1 MPNQLQD
8 YLNYV
13 EADKQRKEEEDSL
26 LEYNNFLQ
34 DETPQPEER
43 TVTGYDEI
51 ISTNQP
57 SSYSPNVSTSGKK
70 TLTQLENDPKFAKIA
85 NRFLESIGED
95 DDIFEYLRDSD
106 YSLSAAAVRAVQTN
120 SWTEEQA
127 ADYVYLR
134 DQFANAELSGFKE
147 RFNFVKDFAVDALTD
162 PLNIVAAIFAGP
174 TLGASFAARGALTM
188 AAREGVKRNA
198 RQLAKRKA
206 LRKAKVAKAA
216 KAGAKV
222 GAAEGALWA
231 GPHEYFLQD
240 IDIDLGARDEIDL
253 GIIAGTTALGG
264 ILGGGIGG
272 GLAGVSAIKN
282 SKYLNDKTYKHTNEN
297 EIDTAANAQTREE
310 VLEDSRFDR
319 ARIKAGEVLNRINP
333 LKKKAG
339 DIAENSKDALYLFLG
354 NSFGKPTT
362 QFLNKLKDSETL
374 NDLLGRFRYDYDS
387 TLTDKGRK
395 GPKEKSY
402 GLLLQE
408 YHGLFIGGLQQA
420 TKKLDR
426 MGIKNFLGLR
436 TGNKLETNVNDQL
449 AMMLRDEKLTVT
461 NAENLRN
468 STYKGQFKVNDDV
481 LDAYVEIKTLLNE
494 GYKKGKESGLFL
506 DTTGYTAGYLP
517 RLFNYSYLMKNR
529 DRFEQL
535 LIKAGHAT
543 PNNKKTPIK
552 TFDEAGKEI
561 KDDVERFAKGDQ
573 GVDRNTF
580 GRDFEAEANA
590 LNKDGSMSDFEV
602 IELSQQM
609 KAKQIVDDM
618 LEYKSTPFE
627 LKSANQ
633 TGSSTGFI
641 QSRRFQNLDDNEIA
655 DFLENDVELILE
667 DYFTNL
673 SQGIARTEKFGKSL
687 ADFDKNFID
696 PIRTELIAASTKRGM
711 GKEEAIQE
719 ADLVA
724 DRLRHMH
731 KRVTG
736 IETPRIKNQK
746 ASWTNDFLKL
756 TQQMAH
762 LPFVTLSSITEPFIL
777 YSRAGI
783 KDAPQVT
790 VDIFKSV
797 GKEVGNNVDKVVR
810 SIKRMQGKTTKN
822 IDSFTGLK
830 ELDDADWKELYQTGL
845 GLEQAVQERLAG
857 LVGEAMDDSLIKQTS
872 NAFFKATF
880 LSQWTK
886 SVQLAAFT
894 TGKRLIKQRAQ
905 ALYEHQSGKK
915 LIKLTGDSKT
925 STTRYYRDQLND
937 LGIDEQEAID
947 WYKKSLDSNGNFSQ
961 SLAESQDFYMD
972 KLTSG
977 ANRFSKEIIL
987 NPSTAEANRPLW
999 FSNPSAQL
1007 LVQFAG
1013 YPTVFSNTILKRY
1026 ANESINNPT
1035 QAFPKVAMT
1044 TIVMASIAHL
1054 GNTIR
1059 SQGENLYDYE
1069 TGEKKDDAELVLEA
1083 VRRFG
1088 GLGPLDYAYKYDQ
1101 DKDRNVGQVAGVL
1114 KTFAGPLPQDVMDAV
1129 LFRRGFAEVGVQN
1142 VPFYQALPSE
1152 TRKAMR
1158 KFGRELD
1165 KGKKIDDDK
1174 KDKRVYYYAKGGLVY
1189 DVPKVGIEPDER
1201 QDRMTGVPY
1210 DEQAGSVMKD
1220 EEERGISKQ
1229 MEDLLK

>member
-13 EADKQRKEEEDSL
+13 EADKQRKEEEDNL

-34 DETPQPEER
+34 EETPQPEDR

-57 SSYSPNVSTSGKK
+57 STYSPNVSTSGKK
-70 TLTQLENDPKFAKIA
+70 TLTQLENDPEFAKIA

-106 YSLSAAAVRAVQTN
+106 YSLSAAAVRAIQTN
-120 SWTEEQA
+120 SWTEQQA
-127 ADYVYLR
+127 SDYVYLR

-174 TLGASFAARGALTM
+174 TLGASFAARGALAV

-216 KAGAKV
+216 KAGAKI
-222 GAAEGALWA
+222 GAVEGALWA

-282 SKYLNDKTYKHTNEN
+282 SKYLNEKKYKHTNEN

-333 LKKKAG
+333 LKKKG
-339 DIAENSKDALYLFLG
+339 EDIAENSKNALYLFLG

-387 TLTDKGRK
+387 TATSKGRK

-426 MGIKNFLGLR
+426 MGVKNFLGLR

-449 AMMLRDEKLTVT
+449 ALMLRDEKLTVN

-468 STYKGQFKVNDDV
+468 STYKGQFKVKDDV

-535 LIKAGHAT
+535 LIKAGHAD
-543 PNNKKTPIK
+543 PSNVKTPIK
-552 TFDEAGKEI
+552 TFDKDGKLI
-561 KDDVERFAKGDQ
+561 KDDVDRFAAGDQ
-573 GVDRNTF
+573 GVDRNAF

-590 LNKDGSMSDFEV
+590 LNKDGSMSDLEV
-602 IELSQQM
+602 LELAREM

-627 LKSANQ
+627 LKSKGQ
-633 TGSSTGFI
+633 SGSRTGFI
-641 QSRRFQNLDDNEIA
+641 QARRFRNLDDNEIS

-696 PIRTELIAASTKRGM
+696 PIRAELIAASTKRGM
-711 GKEEAIQE
+711 GREEAIAE

-736 IETPRIKNQK
+736 IETPRIKNKK
-746 ASWTNDFLKL
+746 ASVANDFLKL

-822 IDSFTGLK
+822 TDSFTGLK

-857 LVGEAMDDSLIKQTS
+857 LVGEAMDNSLIKNTS

-947 WYKKSLDSNGNFSQ
+947 WYRKSLDRNGNFNQ
-961 SLAESQDFYMD
+961 TLAEAQDFYTD

-1026 ANESINNPT
+1026 ANESINNPA
-1035 QAFPKVAMT
+1035 QAMPKVAMT

-1054 GNTIR
+1054 GNTLR
-1059 SQGENLYDYE
+1059 SQGENYYDYE
-1069 TGEKKDDAELVLEA
+1069 TGERKDDAELVLEA

-1088 GLGPLDYAYKYDQ
+1088 GLGPLDYAYKYNQDQ
-1101 DKDRNVGQVAGVL
+1101 ERNTGDIASL
-1114 KTFAGPLPQDVMDAV
+1114 MKTFAGPLPQDVMDAL
-1129 LFRRGFAEVGVQN
+1129 LFRRGFAEVAVQN

-1158 KFGRELD
+1158 KKGREFD
-1165 KGKKIDDDK
+1165 QGKKIDDDK

-1189 DVPKVGIEPDER
+1189 DVPKVGTEPDEIKMR
-1201 QDRMTGVPY
+1201 GVDATY
-1210 DEQAGSVMKD
+1210 NEVAGVILQD
-1220 EEERGISKQ
+1220 EEDRGITKQ

>member
-13 EADKQRKEEEDSL
+13 EADKQRKEKEDSL

-34 DETPQPEER
+34 DETLQPEDR

-85 NRFLESIGED
+85 NRFLESIGEN

-134 DQFANAELSGFKE
+134 DQFANTELSGFKE
-147 RFNFVKDFAVDALTD
+147 RFNFVKDFTVDALTD

-174 TLGASFAARGALTM
+174 TLGASFAARGALSI
-188 AAREGVKRNA
+188 AAKEGVKRNA
-198 RQLAKRKA
+198 RQTAKRKA
-206 LRKAKVAKAA
+206 LRKAKVGKAA
-216 KAGAKV
+216 KAGAKI

-264 ILGGGIGG
+264 ILGGSIGG

-282 SKYLNDKTYKHTNEN
+282 SKYLNDKTYKYTNEN
-297 EIDTAANAQTREE
+297 EIDTAGNAQTRQE

-333 LKKKAG
+333 LKKKG
-339 DIAENSKDALYLFLG
+339 EDIAENSKDALYLFLG

-374 NDLLGRFRYDYDS
+374 NDLLGRFRYDFDS
-387 TLTDKGRK
+387 TLGSKGRK

-408 YHGLFIGGLQQA
+408 YQGLFVGGLQQA

-436 TGNKLETNVNDQL
+436 TGNKLENNVNDQL
-449 AMMLRDEKLTVT
+449 AMMLRDEKLTVN

-481 LDAYVEIKTLLNE
+481 LDAYIDIKTLLNE
-494 GYKKGKESGLFL
+494 GYTKGKESGLFL
-506 DTTGYTAGYLP
+506 DSTGYTAGYLP

-552 TFDEAGKEI
+552 TFDDAGREI

-590 LNKDGSMSDFEV
+590 LNDGTMSDFEV

-696 PIRTELIAASTKRGM
+696 PIRTELITASTKRGM
-711 GKEEAIQE
+711 GKEEAIAE

-736 IETPRIKNQK
+736 IETPRIKNKK
-746 ASWTNDFLKL
+746 ASIANDAFKL
-756 TQQMAH
+756 SQQLAH

-790 VDIFKSV
+790 IDIFKSI

-822 IDSFTGLK
+822 TDSFTGLK

-857 LVGEAMDDSLIKQTS
+857 LVGESMDNSLIKNIS
-872 NAFFKATF
+872 NGFFKATF

-894 TGKRLIKQRAQ
+894 TGKRLIKQRAE
-905 ALYEHQSGKK
+905 ALYQHQSGKK

-925 STTRYYRDQLND
+925 STTKYYREQLND
-937 LGIDEQEAID
+937 LGIDEKEAIE
-947 WYKKSLDSNGNFSQ
+947 WYKKSLDSNGNFNQ
-961 SLAESQDFYMD
+961 TLAESQDFYMD

-1026 ANESINNPT
+1026 ANESWNNPT
-1035 QAFPKVAMT
+1035 QVMPKVAMT
-1044 TIVMASIAHL
+1044 TLVMGTIAHL
-1054 GNTIR
+1054 GNTLR

-1069 TGEKKDDAELVLEA
+1069 TGERKDGTELVIESI
-1083 VRRFG
+1083 RRFG

-1101 DKDRNVGQVAGVL
+1101 DKDRNVGQVAAVL
-1114 KTFAGPLPQDVMDAV
+1114 KTFAGPLPQDGMDAF
-1129 LFRRGFAEVGVQN
+1129 LFRRGFAEVLAQN

-1158 KFGRELD
+1158 KYGRELD
-1165 KGKKIDDDK
+1165 KGKKIDDNK

-1189 DVPKVGIEPDER
+1189 NVPNVTNEPDEMKSR
-1201 QDRMTGVPY
+1201 ITKQPFNATSEAAQDIEDR
-1210 DEQAGSVMKD
+1210 ELKS
-1220 EEERGISKQ
+1220 Q
-1229 MEDLLK
+1229 MEGLGLK